1 MSGLNTV
8 SAKSE
13 VFCFGNYVE
22 QVQIYEKKITYK
34 PGMLPLKYLRLS
46 IYKS

>member
-1 MSGLNTV
+1 LGTMWS
-8 SAKSE
+8 K
-13 VFCFGNYVE
+13 YK
-22 QVQIYEKKITYK
+22 YMKKKITYK